1 MSPTLRIA
9 PSAALLLTLA
19 LTSPAPAKDAVFGA
33 FDIEGSHS
41 TKGALTGDV
50 QVESTGEAIHVIVHA
65 RYPDGSSD
73 LLRGRVWADSETN
86 PAHRLEG
93 ERLGDE
99 LRVQAGSFAGM
110 NAALDGDA
118 AAPKAVLIFRVI
130 DGGPACSVQAT
141 FPDGRRLEARGKK
154 RGDWKDLAGHLL
166 VYSPEGLKAEVK
178 QLVGME
184 LKKAL
189 KEGVDVRQRL
199 KLTDFLHVGI
209 GSEVAWLPEEELTDD
224 QLRTLSQN
232 QGKVWL
238 ETQVEGGIRLPFSA
252 SIPLGSAASISLGFQ
267 PGLELRYEVV
277 DLYDR
282 PAGITDMKTMASNVR
297 SIAKRVI
304 DLPLRA
310 AEAEALVPGA
320 ERALEGVF
328 TVAVSGSLGI
338 GHDTKELSDMLEVG
352 ASARVGGFYRL
363 RRDLRLGVVRL
374 AGRSVRLRLENGRGT
389 SVGAEARVFV
399 GASINEDAVVEEV
412 APSSEYLEPVVELAA
427 NGVDSVVKD
436 VLRFELS
443 GTVAKDT
450 SHAIDLAWK
459 LDLQNPAARQAYDRA
474 VRGDLTVLDRL
485 AAQPGSGVE
494 LQYRVLDV
502 ERRAWARGELTV
514 SLLAKGQLSKDVTE
528 QLLSVQDGDKL
539 THYEMF
545 RFQKR
550 RALGLMKFIKELRK
564 EWDEALYVE
573 WIRAVPKNGAAA
585 AALNLPEW
593 IPARRSLTFRYDLKD
608 PFTRKGEMARLR
620 RVVGALGLNDVH
632 DIPTPDAK
640 PFRTRW
646 GKTEAHLRVQIS
658 EVGVWVLHKQTPAQ
672 LESAYLSAY
681 ALVHDEEPGSN
692 KARKKAAA
700 FVEHFRGATQAA
712 TPSERAAH
720 MKALCEDAGWDLTLV
735 TAVRS
740 LVPASSLHLQ
750 VAIDGKRISFDGE
763 LTGRKYQ
770 PLVPVVPG
778 DPH

>member
-1 MSPTLRIA
+1 MRVAAPTL
-9 PSAALLLTLA
+9 ALLLALSLA
-19 LTSPAPAKDAVFGA
+19 GPTPAKDAIFGA
-33 FDIEGSHS
+33 FDLQGTHS
-41 TKGALTGDV
+41 QKGAFQGEA
-50 QVESTGEAIHVIVHA
+50 QVESTGEAIHVLVRA
-65 RYPDGSSD
+65 RYGDGSSE

-99 LRVQAGSFAGM
+99 LRVKAGVFGGM
-110 NAALDGDA
+110 NAALDANPSGGQ
-118 AAPKAVLIFRVI
+118 AVLIFRVL
-130 DGGPACSVQAT
+130 DGGPRCSLSVT
-141 FPDGRRLEARGKK
+141 FPGGATLSAEGRA

-166 VYSPEGLKAEVK
+166 VYSPDGLKAEAK
-178 QLVGME
+178 QLLGME

-189 KEGVDVRQRL
+189 KQGVDVRQKL

-209 GSEVAWLPEEELTDD
+209 GVDVAWVPEEELTDD
-224 QLRTLSQN
+224 QLRTLAATPN
-232 QGKVWL
+232 KVWL
-238 ETQVEGGIRLPFSA
+238 ETKVEGGIRLPFGA
-252 SIPLGSAASISLGFQ
+252 SIPLGGAANISLGFQ
-267 PGLELRYEVV
+267 PGLELNYELVE
-277 DLYDR
+277 LYDR
-282 PAGITDMKTMASNVR
+282 PAGVTDLKTVASNVKA
-297 SIAKRVI
+297 IAKRVI
-304 DLPLRA
+304 DLPLDA

-320 ERALEGVF
+320 ERSLQGVF

-338 GHDTKELSDMLEVG
+338 GYDTHELNDMLEVG

-374 AGRSVRLRLENGRGT
+374 SGRAVRLRLENGRGT
-389 SVGAEARVFV
+389 SVGAEARAFV

-412 APSSEYLEPVVELAA
+412 APSAEYLEPVVKLAA
-427 NGVDSVVKD
+427 NGVDQVVKD

-443 GTVAKDT
+443 GSAAKDQ
-450 SHAIDLAWK
+450 SQSVDLAWR
-459 LDLQNPAARQAYDRA
+459 LDLANPTARAAYERA

-485 AAQPGSGVE
+485 AGQAGSGVE
-494 LQYRVLDV
+494 LQFRVMDL
-502 ERRAWARGELTV
+502 ERHAWDRANLTV

-539 THYEMF
+539 TRYEMF

-550 RALGLMKFIKELRK
+550 RALGLMKWIKELRK

-573 WIRAVPKNGAAA
+573 WIRAVPQNGAAA
-585 AALNLPEW
+585 AALDLPEW

-620 RVVGALGLNDVH
+620 RVVAALGLNAINDV
-632 DIPTPDAK
+632 PTPSAK

-658 EVGVWVLHKQTPAQ
+658 EVGVWVLHKQTPEQ
-672 LESAYLSAY
+672 LEAAFLNAY
-681 ALVHDEEPGSN
+681 AVVHDETPGSDE
-692 KARKKAAA
+692 ARKQAAA
-700 FVEHFRGATQAA
+700 FVTHFRGATLAD
-712 TPSERAAH
+712 TPGERAAH
-720 MKALCEDAGWDLTLV
+720 MRALCEDAGWDLTLV

-740 LVPASSLHLQ
+740 LVPDSSLHLQ
-750 VAIDGKRISFDGE
+750 VAVDGKRIDFDGE

-778 DPH
+778 D